1 MNRGIKQFIYGV
13 IYLAIITLIVW
24 FVFQGLRPEQPVVD
38 ENKKEK
44 EIYLSARVV
53 KEPKFFQLASG
64 ESSFLVK
71 VKNPNVGRSISF
83 LYRFAV
89 FNNQNEEFGEV
100 VGDDNLSSDAEEYIT
115 DVGNFEETIRN
126 VEFEVFDE
134 TYNRAPESLK
144 DNAIVKGIKTM
155 IKDNKATVF
164 GLLENKSL
172 LSLPKIKI
180 IAVLT
185 DKFGFQLY
193 AGQTILTNISSF
205 GSREFEIFIPIDEK
219 IKKSI
224 NTTSTQV
231 FVNVE

>member
-1 MNRGIKQFIYGV
+1 MSRGIKQFIYGV

-24 FVFQGLRPEQPVVD
+24 FVFQGLRLEQPIVD
-38 ENKKEK
+38 KNKKEK
-44 EIYLSARVV
+44 EIYLSARIV

-71 VKNPNVGRSISF
+71 VKNPNVGQSISF
-83 LYRFAV
+83 LYRFVV

-115 DVGNFEETIRN
+115 DVGNFEEIIRN

-134 TYNRAPESLK
+134 TYNRVPESLK
-144 DNAIVKGIKTM
+144 DNAIVKDIKTI
-155 IKDNKATVF
+155 IKDNKATVS
-164 GLLENKSL
+164 GLLENRSL

-193 AGQTILTNISSF
+193 AGQTILANISSF
-205 GSREFEIFIPIDEK
+205 SSREFEIFIPINEK

-231 FVNVE
+231 FVNLE